1 MKTSDLTPTSVFY
14 NIEHLFTLGDGS
26 IKGKF
31 IFQVILYKNSENKM
45 GFNIEVMDIEDVT
58 FLGNKIPYGYNEF
71 KQFKT
76 TMLQLGVDV
85 NELLDKEENKFIE
98 EFNKNKSIQLQLKK
112 HFEALKLK

>member
-1 MKTSDLTPTSVFY
+1 MKVSDLTPNSIFY
-14 NIEHLFTLGDGS
+14 LIDQPFSIGDGS
-26 IKGKF
+26 IKGK
-31 IFQVILYKNSENKM
+31 IKYQIIVGVNSENKM
-45 GFNIEVMDIEDVT
+45 DIDIETMDYVDVM

-76 TMLQLGVDV
+76 TMLQLGVDI
-85 NELLDKEENKFIE
+85 NELLIKEENKFIE